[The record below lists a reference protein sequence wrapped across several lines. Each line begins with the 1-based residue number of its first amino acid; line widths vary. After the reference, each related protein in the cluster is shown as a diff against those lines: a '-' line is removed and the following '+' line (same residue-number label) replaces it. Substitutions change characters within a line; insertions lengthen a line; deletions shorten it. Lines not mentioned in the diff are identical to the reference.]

1 MELVLLINGDM
12 NNISKVPFHAKAIKI
27 CSE

>member
-12 NNISKVPFHAKAIKI
+12 NNISKVPFHAKAIKT
-27 CSE
+27 CPK